1 MINQQNDKKTKNEI
15 LKESCP
21 SLAGSISQELS
32 DPSSDHFSAEDYE
45 FLKFHGIYQQDDRD
59 LRKEGKKFIFMVR
72 VRIPGGVITSE
83 QYLTLDDLSREFAD
97 NTLRITSRQGIQF
110 HKVIKSNLV
119 NTVKKVNEILLTTLS
134 ACGDVA
140 RNIMASPLPV
150 DSPVYKRV
158 YEDALRLSSFLL
170 PKTPAYH
177 DIWIDGVEIDLN
189 SSKYTNFEDPLY
201 GKAYLPRK
209 FKVAFAIPPLND
221 IDVFTNCLGFVA
233 ITENNELIGYNMLAG
248 GGMGRSHGN
257 QQTYPRLADVVGF
270 LPPDKVLDVTRAVV
284 EVFKEFG
291 DRTNRKHAR
300 LKYVLAEK
308 GVDWFRNEVE
318 KRADFKFSAPRPFR
332 FTKHNDSFG
341 WHKYRDNEWFLG
353 INIPDGRIKD
363 TEKVKMKTALRQ
375 IASEFRP
382 EFRMTPN
389 NNLYLVGIPERH
401 RQAIE
406 DIFKKYGFDVNNQG
420 SSIRL
425 RSMACVALPTC
436 GQALAEA
443 ERYMPDLL
451 SQIENILNE
460 LGIPDEPITVRMT
473 GCPNGC
479 ARPYTAEIAFVG
491 KAPGKYQIYLGG
503 NESNTRLNRL
513 YKDSINSEDIANE
526 LYTLLKAF
534 TASRLPGEKFGDW
547 CLRYIFKEQNQ

>member
-1 MINQQNDKKTKNEI
+1 MINITNDKRTKNEI

-32 DPSSDHFSAEDYE
+32 NPETDHFSHEDYE

-59 LRKEGKKFIFMVR
+59 LRKDGKKFIFMVR
-72 VRIPGGVITSE
+72 VRIPGGVITAD
-83 QYLTLDDLSREFAD
+83 QYLTLDDLSQKFAD
-97 NTLRITSRQGIQF
+97 NTLRITSRQGLQF
-110 HKVIKSNLV
+110 HKVIKNNLV
-119 NTVKKVNEILLTTLS
+119 QTVIKVNEILLTTLS

-140 RNIMASPLPV
+140 RNIMASPLPSE
-150 DSPVYKRV
+150 SPVSKRV
-158 YEDALRLSSFLL
+158 YEDALKLSKLLL

-177 DIWIDGVEIDLN
+177 DIWIDGVEVDLN
-189 SSKYTNFEDPLY
+189 SEKYKNFEDPLY
-201 GKAYLPRK
+201 GKTYLPRK
-209 FKVAFAIPPLND
+209 FKIAFAIPPLND

-233 ITENNELIGYNMLAG
+233 ISENNELIGYNMLAG

-257 QQTYPRLADVVGF
+257 SQTYPRLADVIGF
-270 LPPDKVLDVTRAVV
+270 LPPEQIENVSKAVLQ
-284 EVFKEFG
+284 VFKEFG

-308 GVDWFRNEVE
+308 GVDWFRREVE
-318 KRADFKFSAPRPFR
+318 KKAGLKFLTPRPFK
-332 FTKHNDSFG
+332 FTKQNDSFG
-341 WHKYRDNEWFLG
+341 WHQYSADKWYLG
-353 INIPDGRIKD
+353 VNIPDGRIKD
-363 TEKVKMKTALRQ
+363 TEQVKMKSALKR
-375 IASEFRP
+375 IAAEFKP

-389 NNLYLVGIPERH
+389 NNLYLAGIS
-401 RQAIE
+401 QKDIGGITQ
-406 DIFKKYGFDVNNQG
+406 IFKEHGFDVNNQG
-420 SSIRL
+420 PLVRL
-425 RSMACVALPTC
+425 NSMACVALPTC

-451 SQIENILNE
+451 SEIESILNE
-460 LGIPDEPITVRMT
+460 LGIPNETITIRMT

-513 YKDSINSEDIANE
+513 YRDNINSEDIAKE
-526 LYTLLKAF
+526 LYPLFKAYVNE
-534 TASRLPGEKFGDW
+534 RMPGERFGDW
-547 CLRYIFKEQNQ
+547 CMRTVFKE